1 MVKFLFQP
9 PAPPVSRHSGVS
21 RYDLP
26 SLPKTV
32 LPPWVVKR
40 PWAQPLPLLSRIPQ
54 PPPPPS
60 RRFNDSTLSERPKVT
75 KKRSVHAEQQ
85 RPCDRVKKVH
95 RKEKSGIAVA
105 QHSSKEQSRQPP
117 TDKKALR
124 QKKQLAQAKAD
135 STTVVAPAGTR
146 RKVNTFRTATSVPV
160 VAGARAH
167 GSKTKTYSS
176 VPKVIGTSD
185 SEVSES
191 ASTSCCVS
199 EASVPSVSPPFS
211 AGLSEGGLDF
221 LKGGSPSSPKRCPNC
236 RKTRWPKQFKQ
247 DFWL

>member
-1 MVKFLFQP
+1 MSDWNVHHRLTLKDNVGRRVFAPARVNADCHVIADSKSVSCERRNAANYARSRSPPVVKFVLQP

-21 RYDLP
+21 RYFLP

-85 RPCDRVKKVH
+85 HPCDRVKKEH

-117 TDKKALR
+117 TDKKELM
-124 QKKQLAQAKAD
+124 QKKQLAQEKAVS
-135 STTVVAPAGTR
+135 STFEAPAGTR
-146 RKVNTFRTATSVPV
+146 LLNVNAFRTA
-160 VAGARAH
+160 A
-167 GSKTKTYSS
+167 
-176 VPKVIGTSD
+176 
-185 SEVSES
+185 
-191 ASTSCCVS
+191 
-199 EASVPSVSPPFS
+199 
-211 AGLSEGGLDF
+211 
-221 LKGGSPSSPKRCPNC
+221 
-236 RKTRWPKQFKQ
+236 
-247 DFWL
+247 